1 MAVGDSGLESGLIS
15 SYYMY
20 YIWRLPCSIL
30 YYIVPGWY
38 VYTSRCENIL
48 ASSLICKIDLQDW
61 EASTGIISF
70 HRGMHSHFTAQL
82 YYIVLYR
89 GPIPRKLSTPY
100 FPKFRE
106 ECFYIKKGSWP
117 INWIFRHWLRMSFFF
132 TENSNKCSWV
142 MTTHDSWESFHME
155 GLFPRSMGSGTV
167 FFFGIGPKSLLL
179 SGKPHMNE

>member
-1 MAVGDSGLESGLIS
+1 MAGDSGLIS
-15 SYYMY
+15 CYYRY
-20 YIWRLPCSIL
+20 YSWRLPCSIL
-30 YYIVPGWY
+30 YYIVPGWS
-38 VYTSRCENIL
+38 VYTSRCVNIL

-82 YYIVLYR
+82 YYIVLYW
-89 GPIPRKLSTPY
+89 GSIPRKLSTPY

-132 TENSNKCSWV
+132 YRKFKQMFMSHDYSWL
-142 MTTHDSWESFHME
+142 MREFSYGRPLPQINGEWNC
-155 GLFPRSMGSGTV
+155 
-167 FFFGIGPKSLLL
+167 FFFFFWNRTQVITVIR
-179 SGKPHMNE
+179 